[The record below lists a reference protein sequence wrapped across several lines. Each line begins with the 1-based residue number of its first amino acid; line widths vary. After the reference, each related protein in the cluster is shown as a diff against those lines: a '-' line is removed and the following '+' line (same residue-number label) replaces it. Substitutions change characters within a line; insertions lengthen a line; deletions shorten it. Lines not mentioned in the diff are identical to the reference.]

1 MSNNDKRT
9 VTTDALET
17 LGSII
22 DESAGR
28 DAIHLAVEPT
38 IARQRLYPGQHV
50 GVDGTQANPVGIVDP
65 FLVHPVMPGE
75 RFWLVVFP
83 RQIKS
88 LRHVWTHPAFP
99 DAPSAAPLLVEDLR
113 VATAIAVMEQ
123 EADQLGITYGE
134 ILEGAKRFQRNGN
147 YMIDGGR
154 WEGEGLKDTEA
165 FWDAYEVV
173 TGERVEDNRH
183 SFFSCS
189 C

>member
-1 MSNNDKRT
+1 MSDKRT

-17 LGSII
+17 LGTII
-22 DESAGR
+22 SEGEKR

-38 IARQRLYPGQHV
+38 VARQRLKPGQHV
-50 GVDGTQANPVGIVDP
+50 GVDGTTENPVGIVDP
-65 FLVHPVMPGE
+65 FLRKPVMPGE

-83 RQIKS
+83 REINS

-99 DAPSAAPLLVEDLR
+99 DVPEVAAIPADDLR
-113 VATAIAVMEQ
+113 VAKAKAVIEG
-123 EADQLGITYGE
+123 EAEQLGIPYNE
-134 ILEGAKRFQRNGN
+134 IMWGAQAFLKRGD

-154 WEGEGLKDTEA
+154 WEGEGLKDEEA
-165 FWDAYEVV
+165 FWSAYEVV
-173 TGERVEDNRH
+173 TGEKVAAENRH